1 MIPFRFSRVDKKA
14 VDFEKT
20 MEEVFKLRY
29 KVYCD
34 EWGFEKATDYPE
46 GMERNEF
53 DTQAEHFII
62 QSTVDN
68 SIIGTARVIF
78 PSELGYPATKHC
90 IIDPNLH
97 KQYLANGEKARIGEV
112 SRLAISKEYRKRIE
126 DDVLTGFSS
135 DLPEENHLSHEKR
148 KCNYVHEFYK
158 FILLQSMELE
168 LTHWYVA
175 MKRGLYILLKRVGM
189 VFHSVGPEIDYHGLR
204 TPYLGDLQEIREGM
218 LKKDTECFDLVRDLV
233 K

>member
-1 MIPFRFSRVDKKA
+1 MIPFRFSRVDQNA
-14 VDFEKT
+14 VDFEKI
-20 MEEVFKLRY
+20 MEEVFRLRY

-34 EWGFEKATDYPE
+34 EWGFEKAADYPD

-53 DTQAEHFII
+53 DAQAEHFII

-68 SIIGTARVIF
+68 TIIGTARVIF
-78 PSELGYPATKHC
+78 PGELGYAVTRHC
-90 IIDPNLH
+90 IIDTDLQQ
-97 KQYLANGEKARIGEV
+97 KYLDNIRSVRIGEV

-126 DDVLTGFSS
+126 DDVLTGFLS
-135 DLPEENHLSHEKR
+135 DVPEENLLSHEKR

-175 MKRGLYILLKRVGM
+175 MKRGLYVLLKRVG
-189 VFHSVGPEIDYHGLR
+189 
-204 TPYLGDLQEIREGM
+204 
-218 LKKDTECFDLVRDLV
+218 
-233 K
+233 